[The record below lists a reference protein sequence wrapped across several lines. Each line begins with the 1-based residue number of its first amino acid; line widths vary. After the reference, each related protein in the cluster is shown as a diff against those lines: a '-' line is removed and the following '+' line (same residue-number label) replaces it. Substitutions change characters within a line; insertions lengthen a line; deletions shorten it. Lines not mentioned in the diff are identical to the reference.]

1 LNEQV
6 KQPDNLAFDNPNPNG
21 FLTWMHMLTA
31 GVLPARRGKSF
42 QITWFKV
49 QGSRFKVDGT
59 VKSLISDGAVK
70 SSRSRLAQF
79 RRMQRT
85 YPYVKF

>member
-1 LNEQV
+1 MRCARGISQI
-6 KQPDNLAFDNPNPNG
+6 
-21 FLTWMHMLTA
+21 
-31 GVLPARRGKSF
+31 LPG
-42 QITWFKV
+42 QIDIYDDIKNHKL
-49 QGSRFKVDGT
+49 RLDGT

-70 SSRSRLAQF
+70 SLAQF